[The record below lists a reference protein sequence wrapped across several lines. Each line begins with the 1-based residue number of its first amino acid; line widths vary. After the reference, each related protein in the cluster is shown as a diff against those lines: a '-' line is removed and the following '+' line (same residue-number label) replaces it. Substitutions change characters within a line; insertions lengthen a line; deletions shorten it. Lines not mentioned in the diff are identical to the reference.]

1 MWTIGNK
8 YHVIAILLLLFSGDY
23 LLFTPIITFYT
34 LHKSMWNVLDLCGV
48 NDVERDLLCNRRRI
62 QLQKNELF
70 SLIFFLVSISLFFM
84 MIKNMLI
91 IIPLWFQYQN
101 NVLVLIERNSVSQNN
116 NSKYKWQL
124 SQRCWKF
131 CITRLVH
138 CATNQN

>member
-23 LLFTPIITFYT
+23 LLVTPIITFYT
-34 LHKSMWNVLDLCGV
+34 LHKSMWNEVVLCGV
-48 NDVERDLLCNRRRI
+48 NYDERDLLCNRRKI
-62 QLQKNELF
+62 KLPKKWVVF
-70 SLIFFLVSISLFFM
+70 IAFFLISNSFIFM

-91 IIPLWFQYQN
+91 MIPLWFQYQN
-101 NVLVLIERNSVSQNN
+101 NVLVLIERNSFSQNN

>member
-23 LLFTPIITFYT
+23 LLVTPMITFYT

-48 NDVERDLLCNRRRI
+48 NYVQRDLLCNCRKI
-62 QLQKNELF
+62 KLPKNELF
-70 SLIFFLVSISLFFM
+70 SLFLFLISNSFIFM
-84 MIKNMLI
+84 MIRNILI
-91 IIPLWFQYQN
+91 IMPLWYRYQN
-101 NVLVLIERNSVSQNN
+101 NVLVLIERNSFSQNN

-131 CITRLVH
+131 RITRLVH